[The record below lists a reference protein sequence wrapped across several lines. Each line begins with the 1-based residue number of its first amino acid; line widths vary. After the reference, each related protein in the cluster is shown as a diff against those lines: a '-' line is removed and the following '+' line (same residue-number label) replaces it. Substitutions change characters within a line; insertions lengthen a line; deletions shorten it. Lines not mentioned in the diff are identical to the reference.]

1 MGIFSSNK
9 KENKLVAMFGIG
21 SGSVGGSL
29 VNFTKDQHGFWL
41 PHIITQAR
49 THIDLKEELDFDTFF
64 KDMQK
69 TLVTTAQKIYD
80 MKKGAPDEIY
90 CTLNSPWYTSE
101 TRTIHLEK
109 STPFMITKKIVDEMI
124 QKELKN
130 VSDKYSK
137 KYEGVYTKP
146 ILLEGKVLHSSLNGY
161 GVDDPI
167 GKRATSIDLNIFIS
181 ISPEACIKGIEESL
195 KKVFHN
201 TKISYGSFISSLF
214 IAARD
219 RYITVPSYLLIDIN
233 AEITDV
239 AIVSNGVL
247 SAMMSFPMGKN
258 SVIRSLSS
266 KLNKSEDESRSLFR
280 MHATKMLTAE
290 EKARVDDVLQ
300 YIHTEWVKLFRDAII
315 SLPRSISLPTSVFL
329 VGDDDTTVWFKEVL
343 ESGDYSQDIVTDKK
357 FRVIT
362 VEGPLLLDMCKV
374 SDGTCDQFLM
384 VEAIAM
390 ARILPL

>member
-1 MGIFSSNK
+1 MGIFSKNNK
-9 KENKLVAMFGIG
+9 DNKLIIMFGIG
-21 SGSVGGSL
+21 SGSVGGSI
-29 VNFTKDQHGFWL
+29 VNFKKDQNGFWS
-41 PHIITQAR
+41 PHIIGQTRTQ
-49 THIDLKEELDFDTFF
+49 ISMKEELDFDTFF
-64 KDMQK
+64 YDMQIAIN
-69 TLVTTAQKIYD
+69 TTAQKLYD

-101 TRTIHLEK
+101 TRTIHMEK
-109 STPFMITKKIVDEMI
+109 NTPFLITKKIVDEMI

-130 VSDKYSK
+130 ISEKYSK

-146 ILLEGKVLHSSLNGY
+146 QLLEGKVLHSSLNGY
-161 GVDDPI
+161 GIDDPV
-167 GKRATSIDLNIFIS
+167 GKKATSVDLNIFIS
-181 ISPEACIKGIEESL
+181 ISPEICIKGIEDSI
-195 KKVFHN
+195 KRVFHH

-219 RYITVPSYLLIDIN
+219 KYITAQSYLLIDIN

-266 KLNKSEDESRSLFR
+266 KLNKNEEESRSLFR
-280 MHATKMLTAE
+280 MHTTEMLTLK
-290 EKARVDDVLQ
+290 EKNKVDDVLQ
-300 YIHTEWVKLFRDAII
+300 YIHKEWEKLFKDAIL

-329 VGDDDTTVWFKEVL
+329 VGDNDTTVWFKEVL
-343 ESGDYSQDIVTDKK
+343 ESGDYSQDIVTGKK
-357 FRVIT
+357 FNVIT
-362 VEGPLLLDMCKV
+362 VDGPSFLDMCKV
-374 SDGTCDQFLM
+374 TDGTCDQFLM
-384 VEAIAM
+384 VEAIAV